1 MLQEYKF
8 NPRISRKNILK
19 IIECIILIMLILA
32 FVFPFY
38 WTIITSVKTMFEA
51 IETPPT
57 LWPREFVWSNY
68 ITVWNTKNFMKY
80 GKNSLIMTLGASAI
94 QLVSSTMA
102 AYAFARLQFKGKKA
116 LFFISLADIMIPAQV
131 IFLPIFI
138 IYSRLGILNTYLSYF
153 LIYIYSGSTIFFLR
167 NAFMQ
172 VPEEMVEAARLDG
185 VGELSIVFK
194 VMLPSVKSFM
204 ITQIMLILISKWNGY
219 FWIQVLTTNDNIRTL
234 PLLLNSILEVSE
246 GMIVR
251 WDLAM
256 ATNVMIMAPML
267 LLYIFCNRKM
277 KVAFIG
283 NGIK

>member
-1 MLQEYKF
+1 MNSAFK
-8 NPRISRKNILK
+8 RRKVLK
-19 IIECIILIMLILA
+19 LIGRIIECLLLIALIMVFIL
-32 FVFPFY
+32 PFY
-38 WTIITSVKTMFEA
+38 WTLITSVKSMWEA
-51 IETPPT
+51 VENPPT
-57 LWPREFVWSNY
+57 WWPREFHWENY
-68 ITVWNTKNFMKY
+68 ATVWNEQNFLKY
-80 GKNSLIMTLGASAI
+80 AKNSIITTFGASII

-102 AYAFARLQFKGKKA
+102 AYAFARLRFKGKKT

-172 VPEEMVEAARLDG
+172 VPEELVEAARLDG
-185 VGELSIVFK
+185 ASEFSIIFRVL
-194 VMLPSVKSFM
+194 LPSVKSFM

-219 FWIQVLTTNDNIRTL
+219 FWIQVLTTNDHIRTL
-234 PLLLNSILEVSE
+234 PLLLNSILARVE
-246 GMIVR
+246 GLVIR
-251 WDLAM
+251 YDLAM